1 MAKKNTEVV
10 EEAQVTEQA
19 PKTGETANQSTLAE
33 MQAQMAAMLAEAQA
47 AKAEAQRMLDEAARL
62 SAGKLTS
69 AERAAEIEA
78 DRLRGEEPV
87 EVKLFKDTGKYK
99 DDVFVAVNGENCVI
113 KRGERVQI
121 KRKFAEVLDHSE
133 HQDYETSLMI
143 EQKSREGA
151 KALSEM

>member
-1 MAKKNTEVV
+1 MATKKNETV
-10 EEAQVTEQA
+10 EETKAT
-19 PKTGETANQSTLAE
+19 TLEE

-47 AKAEAQRMLDEAARL
+47 AKAEAARMLEEAAKL
-62 SAGKLTS
+62 SAGKINS

-78 DRLRGEEPV
+78 DRQRSNELV

-151 KALSEM
+151 QALAEM